1 MEDLSHS
8 LLADLVA
15 INSVNPAYGGPGE
28 AAVADYLRGQFAAAG
43 LTCLTQAVQ
52 PGRDNVIGVLP
63 GRDRSR
69 RVVLEAH
76 MDTVGVDG
84 MTVEPFQPRIRDGH
98 LFGRGSCDTKGGL
111 AAMLAAVLGL
121 ASERQTPA
129 CDVWLAAVVDEE
141 HAYRGVLSLV
151 DGIATA
157 DGCTAAAIVAE
168 PTSLRI
174 VSATKGVLRF
184 QIRLTGRAAHSSK
197 PHLGTSAITAAAHVI
212 LALDT
217 LHNDLATHTPH
228 PLLGPA
234 TGSVGL
240 IQGGTQVN
248 IVPEVCELAVDRRLL
263 PGEDPAE
270 VLDSYR
276 RLVAG
281 TLATHPTSPLVASTI
296 DTLLADETLETDL
309 SAAVVITAAAIN
321 GELGLE
327 PVPLGV
333 PYGSDASKL
342 SKRAGVPSIVFG
354 PGSIDR
360 AHAADESVPLN
371 EVTTATTFFREFLLR
386 FS

>member
-28 AAVADYLRGQFAAAG
+28 AAVANYLRGQFAAAG

-234 TGSVGL
+234 TGSVGSSRAARKSTL
-240 IQGGTQVN
+240 CRRCVN
-248 IVPEVCELAVDRRLL
+248 SPSIAASCPARIPQRSSTPTAGSSQAHLPPTPRAPWSRAPSTRCWLMKRSRPIYPRLL
-263 PGEDPAE
+263 
-270 VLDSYR
+270 S
-276 RLVAG
+276 
-281 TLATHPTSPLVASTI
+281 
-296 DTLLADETLETDL
+296 
-309 SAAVVITAAAIN
+309 
-321 GELGLE
+321 
-327 PVPLGV
+327 
-333 PYGSDASKL
+333 
-342 SKRAGVPSIVFG
+342 
-354 PGSIDR
+354 
-360 AHAADESVPLN
+360 
-371 EVTTATTFFREFLLR
+371 
-386 FS
+386 